1 MADEQDL
8 YAVLGIAPSASDD
21 EIRSAYRSA
30 AKRDHPDRFPSY
42 VQKLRAT
49 ARMQD
54 LNHAYS
60 VLKDP
65 AQRRAYDNRRLPRA
79 PVPGPAPVQAP
90 ARSAAR
96 GPDGSVAVADRSS
109 WWIAAWLTVS
119 SVFGFFMWRNW
130 GSPSGF
136 ELIYIVVVSL
146 IAAPFLAFLA
156 VASVALPV
164 FAVVSAFRSSFTD
177 RRTATP
183 SGFGRLSIDFLTR
196 AGGLTGATWL
206 LVKAFGWGLQSDL
219 LYLVLLTACGALAG
233 ELTAMI
239 LYVFRGLRTV
249 RATNALV
256 QAATG
261 VSNAG

>member
-1 MADEQDL
+1 MADEQDF
-8 YAVLGIAPSASDD
+8 YAVLGIAPNASDD
-21 EIRSAYRSA
+21 AIRSAYRSA

-42 VQKLRAT
+42 FQKLSAT

-60 VLKDP
+60 VLKNP
-65 AQRRAYDNRRLPRA
+65 AQRRAYDSRRPPRA
-79 PVPGPAPVQAP
+79 VPGPAPVQAP
-90 ARSAAR
+90 ARSAAHR
-96 GPDGSVAVADRSS
+96 PSSFVAVADRSS

-136 ELIYIVVVSL
+136 ELIYIGVVSL
-146 IAAPFLAFLA
+146 IAAPFLVFLA

-164 FAVVSAFRSSFTD
+164 FAVATAFKSSFAD

-183 SGFGRLSIDFLTR
+183 SGFRRLAIDFLTR
-196 AGGLTGATWL
+196 AGGLAGATWL
-206 LVKAFGWGLQSDL
+206 LVKAFGWGLQFDL

-239 LYVFRGLRTV
+239 LYVFGGLRTV

-256 QAATG
+256 HAATG